1 MKIPLDRNSA
11 QAVYL
16 QIRDRIRRLIESG
29 ALQPGDQLPSIR
41 SLAETTRVNKLTV
54 IEAYS
59 VLEAD
64 GLVHARQGA
73 GYFVSSP
80 PITYPQSTSHF
91 SPPQEVIL

>member
-1 MKIPLDRNSA
+1 VKIPLDRNSA

-64 GLVHARQGA
+64 GLIYARPGQGTSSA
-73 GYFVSSP
+73 YLPLRLLNPPVSLP
-80 PITYPQSTSHF
+80 H
-91 SPPQEVIL
+91 LKK